1 MRINEVSFYLLQ
13 HQENNDKDIYVQK
26 VQWLDV
32 NHFSITTPTFVKIYE
47 IGMNDQE
54 KANGYLKKAL
64 DISFDPNIQKRLE
77 K

>member
-1 MRINEVSFYLLQ
+1 
-13 HQENNDKDIYVQK
+13 
-26 VQWLDV
+26 
-32 NHFSITTPTFVKIYE
+32 
-47 IGMNDQE
+47 MNDQE